1 MAANRRRFYSY
12 ELRLLAV
19 LRLGLATLQTMSIA
33 LPGNQPQRRR
43 HLTPTMRIDDRER
56 MYQLCAQ
63 IEQEKD
69 HHRFL
74 QLIEQLNELL
84 ERQEQRLES
93 TPKGECT

>member
-1 MAANRRRFYSY
+1 
-12 ELRLLAV
+12 
-19 LRLGLATLQTMSIA
+19 
-33 LPGNQPQRRR
+33 
-43 HLTPTMRIDDRER
+43 MRADDRER

-93 TPKGECT
+93 TPKRECT

>member
-1 MAANRRRFYSY
+1 MY
-12 ELRLLAV
+12 LLC
-19 LRLGLATLQTMSIA
+19 S
-33 LPGNQPQRRR
+33 
-43 HLTPTMRIDDRER
+43 
-56 MYQLCAQ
+56 Q